1 MEGYEPLLAAFRVA
15 DLQPVRS
22 GVIEPQ
28 ARGFRAAQAGRRDQ
42 PDQVME
48 GHGGDG
54 AGGRQL
60 QRRIHDLA
68 DLLQR
73 QEPRRRAVIPLATEC
88 IAVGHLVAFVL
99 GMQVGC
105 QPADEVQPLLFL
117 CGDADCDAQ
126 SRQVSTRTHRSPRAS
141 ACRAKLASNRSCSRK
156 ARPVARLNVA

>member
-1 MEGYEPLLAAFRVA
+1 MPRGTSRYQWRWHG
-15 DLQPVRS
+15 R
-22 GVIEPQ
+22 EPQ

-54 AGGRQL
+54 AGGRQI

-88 IAVGHLVAFVL
+88 IAVGHLVALVL

-105 QPADEVQPLLFL
+105 QPADEVQPLLFFM
-117 CGDADCDAQ
+117 
-126 SRQVSTRTHRSPRAS
+126 R
-141 ACRAKLASNRSCSRK
+141 
-156 ARPVARLNVA
+156 